1 MLRGHEKVDQNCWF
15 VFFVKNGNP
24 YYVFLPHKSH
34 LADCHKS
41 TYDAAS
47 SKIAIIIIIIILK
60 ERCANMKERIIQ
72 EILDK
77 KVISIVRGVVPE
89 KIIKIAE
96 ALYEGGVTL
105 IEVTFN
111 QKDPS
116 SWVETASAIAA
127 IRDSMGDKMFV
138 GAGTVTSV
146 ELTEKAHKA
155 GAQFIVSPNMDPVVI
170 KRTVE
175 LGMVSMPGAMTPTE
189 IFEAH
194 RAGAD
199 FVKVFPAG
207 TLGAAHIKAIRGPLN
222 HIRLLAV
229 GGVSEKNAA
238 EFMKAGCAG
247 LGVGGNLVNKEWIA
261 NGEFDKITALA
272 KELCEN
278 ATV

>member
-1 MLRGHEKVDQNCWF
+1 MLEQKREVVIEKV
-15 VFFVKNGNP
+15 
-24 YYVFLPHKSH
+24 LE
-34 LADCHKS
+34 
-41 TYDAAS
+41 
-47 SKIAIIIIIIILK
+47 SKVVA
-60 ERCANMKERIIQ
+60 
-72 EILDK
+72 
-77 KVISIVRGVVPE
+77 IVRGLE
-89 KIIKIAE
+89 SRHAE
-96 ALYEGGVTL
+96 FAKALYDGGVKC

-111 QKDPS
+111 QAKPEEHIQTLD
-116 SWVETASAIAA
+116 A
-127 IRDSMGDKMFV
+127 IRAIKEAMGDRMCV